1 MRNKYVLFAYLQ
13 VLDLLTTLIFLKQGT
28 QEGNPI
34 ARWGIEHWH
43 VFPLWPMLAFKV
55 VLISAWL
62 WIVFRITSPA
72 QQRWVM
78 SGSNV
83 VGALVVLNNL
93 GAIYLGVNLLVR

>member
-62 WIVFRITSPA
+62 GIVWRTTPT

>member
-62 WIVFRITSPA
+62 GIVWRTTPI